1 MAAEGRAFEVLP
13 PALSDATARLAQRGA
28 EALLTAIDSVAKAS
42 DLQELVDRAAQ
53 ELLPLFSASS
63 VLVYLEAPDVEPLA
77 AAAGGADRAPGGVR
91 TVLVRHAATTQS
103 AMPYAVIEKGSLLTS
118 FASGTLRGSI
128 FLEQGRVPF
137 APASGH
143 FLATFARQVGAMG
156 AAMSLVDRLRQAQG
170 VEAALLAT
178 APDAVLVAAN
188 GRISRL
194 NRAAAQLLGLEAD
207 AAAGA
212 WIETVWPELG
222 ARLAAQQFEDAPL
235 RAGGKTMLVKL
246 RRIREGRL
254 ALVNFSEI
262 KQVEAPSRK
271 GAAQGGGA
279 RGFDAMVGQSAALSR
294 VREMCRL
301 AAQSS
306 SSLLIEGE
314 SGVGKEVLAQ
324 AVHSAGSRSAAPFV
338 AVHCAAIPREL
349 LESEMFGY
357 ERGAFTG
364 ANPHGN
370 PGKFELADGGT
381 LLLDDVVELPLE
393 MQAKLLRALQERS
406 ITPLGGRRARRVDVR
421 VICTTNIPL
430 RQAVDAGRFRAD
442 LFYRLNVLH
451 IAVPP
456 LRDRREDI
464 AALAEHFLRK
474 YSALHDRQLATL
486 GSQALASL
494 QAYPWPGNVRELEH
508 WIESEIH
515 FAAPRATCLERLTRE
530 PESVGRV
537 GERPSSD
544 VVRPISEVEREVYA
558 AALSSCGGDVTRA
571 ARELGVSRGKL
582 YRKLRLYS
590 ILPR

>member
-1 MAAEGRAFEVLP
+1 MAVDGRILEVLP
-13 PALSDATARLAQRGA
+13 TSASEPMGRAAPRGADALLAAVESLAQA
-28 EALLTAIDSVAKAS
+28 NTLD
-42 DLQELVDRAAQ
+42 DLVERAAA
-53 ELLPLFSASS
+53 ELPLQFAASS
-63 VLVYLEAPDVEPLA
+63 ALVYLEAPDVQPLV
-77 AAAGGADRAPGGVR
+77 AAAGGVDRAPGGVR
-91 TVLVRHAATTQS
+91 TVLVRHAATKQTS
-103 AMPYAVIEKGSLLTS
+103 VPYSVIEKGSLVTS
-118 FASGTLRGSI
+118 FVSGTVRGAI
-128 FLEQGRVPF
+128 FLEQGRMPF
-137 APASGH
+137 APATGQ
-143 FLATFARQVGAMG
+143 FLAVFGRQLGAM
-156 AAMSLVDRLRQAQG
+156 AASMSLVERLRQAQA
-170 VEAALLAT
+170 VEATLLAS

-194 NRAAAQLLGLEAD
+194 NRAAAQLLGLDAD

-222 ARLAAQQFEDAPL
+222 ARLTAQQFEDAPL
-235 RAGGKTMLVKL
+235 RAGGKTMQVKL
-246 RRIREGRL
+246 RRIREGKL
-254 ALVNFSEI
+254 ALVSFSEI
-262 KQVEAPSRK
+262 KRVEEPPRR
-271 GAAQGGGA
+271 AAAHGGA
-279 RGFDAMVGQSAALSR
+279 SRGFDAMVGQSAALSR

-324 AVHSAGSRSAAPFV
+324 AVHSAGSRSTAPFV

-364 ANPHGN
+364 ASPHGN

-464 AALAEHFLRK
+464 GALAEHFLRK
-474 YSALHDRQLATL
+474 YSALHDRPLTTV
-486 GSQALASL
+486 GPQALSSL

-515 FAAPRATCLERLTRE
+515 FAPPKATCLERLSRE
-530 PESVGRV
+530 PETVGPV
-537 GERPSSD
+537 PQRPSPD

-590 ILPR
+590 LLPR